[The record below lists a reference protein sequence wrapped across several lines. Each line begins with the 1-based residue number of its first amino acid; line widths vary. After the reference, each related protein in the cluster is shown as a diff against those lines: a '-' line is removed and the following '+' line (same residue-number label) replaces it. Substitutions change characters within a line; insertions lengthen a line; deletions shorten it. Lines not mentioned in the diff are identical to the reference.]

1 MRTDRTTLTEAE
13 RKVVKLVVDGHST
26 AEVAAELG
34 LSPRTV
40 ETYRLRAMGKLGVEN
55 VVELVKWAVRQ
66 GITSV

>member
-1 MRTDRTTLTEAE
+1 MTIDWATLSEVE
-13 RKVVKLVVDGHST
+13 RKVVKLVVEGYST

-55 VVELVKWAVRQ
+55 VVALVKWAIRQ

>member
-1 MRTDRTTLTEAE
+1 MPTDLATLTEAE
-13 RKVVKLVVDGHST
+13 RKIVKLVVEGHST

-55 VVELVKWAVRQ
+55 LVALVKWAIRQ
-66 GITSV
+66 GITGA

>member
-1 MRTDRTTLTEAE
+1 MTIDWATLSEAE
-13 RKVVKLVVDGHST
+13 RKVVKLVVEGHST

-55 VVELVKWAVRQ
+55 VVALVKWAIKQ
-66 GITSV
+66 GITSA